1 MTIRNDFVSLWDNGT
16 DKLCL
21 FAISPEYQYE
31 YIIGKP
37 CITVGIAYENKR
49 FKGSDT
55 FTLFDHF
62 YIDSLEK
69 KKASWGC
76 CNRSTL

>member
-49 FKGSDT
+49 FWLSVLISKIQDIG
-55 FTLFDHF
+55 
-62 YIDSLEK
+62 
-69 KKASWGC
+69 
-76 CNRSTL
+76 